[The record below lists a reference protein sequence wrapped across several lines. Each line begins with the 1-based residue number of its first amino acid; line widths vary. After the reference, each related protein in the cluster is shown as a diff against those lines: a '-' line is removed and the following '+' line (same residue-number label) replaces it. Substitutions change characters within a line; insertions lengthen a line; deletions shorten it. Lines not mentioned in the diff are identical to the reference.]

1 MTALQWYPARYE
13 AHGSTSGDGAT
24 RLLGRPR
31 LDPLAVLMR
40 ETLQNAWDAR
50 RHEEISFRV
59 ELRRLDDDQREVLGS
74 QVFAEG
80 AEHVLCDPL
89 KAGDTQPARP
99 GLKQALERDELWVLE
114 IGDRGTVGL
123 GGPLRADLDPEE
135 GEPTDFIDFVFNLG
149 APRNVKLGGGTYGF
163 GKTIS
168 YITSHARSVIVATRT
183 GAGNGTQHRF
193 IASAIGQHWARE
205 GLRFTGRHWW
215 GRMSD
220 ERIGPAI
227 DSDATRL
234 IRELGFQPFPV
245 DGTSLMIV
253 DPDLEELEPE
263 AAIEHLGEAFVWHLW
278 PKLVARPDRS
288 RPSVDAEFVL
298 QGATVPQPDPREVP
312 GLAPFVEALDAVRRH
327 DLGREPTDRLLVPP
341 QLRTIDY
348 GSMHRPLGTLGLV
361 KMSAPWSATDVEPEV
376 TARPFQGPSHHVAL
390 MRQAELVVEYVPGPD
405 SPIPGYEWAG
415 VFRSL
420 PEADDDFAAAEPP
433 AHDSWEWQSVGD
445 ARIKSHVRT
454 AERKI
459 KQEMR
464 SFANPVSVPPTH
476 AAVASVAGL
485 ADRLRSLVPSLSA
498 TATSARRVASEGGAR
513 DPSGVKIDL
522 TGARPFYD
530 GEHVVQVQAEIAAR
544 SGGLV
549 ALTVDAG
556 VQTDTGTESEPPS
569 GAAAPRVRSV
579 SVDGRP
585 LVPDPSGH
593 WLLQLPDG
601 GCVAAIEVASADPVA
616 LRISAKAERATPRGD
631 AR

>member
-1 MTALQWYPARYE
+1 MNALQWFPARYE

-50 RHEEISFRV
+50 SGEQISFRV
-59 ELRRLDDDQREVLGS
+59 ELRRLERDQREVLRS

-80 AEHVLCDPL
+80 AEHVLCDAL
-89 KAGDTQPARP
+89 TAGDSETERR
-99 GLKQALERDELWVLE
+99 GLQQALERDELWVLE

-168 YITSHARSVIVATRT
+168 YITSRARTVLVATRT

-193 IASAIGQHWARE
+193 IASAIGQHWARS
-205 GLRFTGRHWW
+205 GRRYTGRHWW
-215 GRMSD
+215 GRVSTK
-220 ERIGPAI
+220 RVGPAV
-227 DSDATRL
+227 DSDAEGL
-234 IRELGFQPFPV
+234 IRDLGFQPFPV
-245 DGTSLMIV
+245 DGTSLMII
-253 DPDLEELEPE
+253 DPDLEGLEPD
-263 AAIEHLGEAFVWHLW
+263 AASAHLVEAFVWHLW
-278 PKLVARPDRS
+278 PKLIAHPERPH
-288 RPSVDAEFVL
+288 PSVDADFVL
-298 QGATVPQPDPREVP
+298 EGTQLPLPDPREVP
-312 GLAPFVEALDAVRRH
+312 GLAPYVEALDAVRRH
-327 DLGREPTDRLLVPP
+327 DLGLEPAQRLLVPP
-341 QLRTIDY
+341 QLRKIDY
-348 GSMHRPLGTLGLV
+348 GSMRRPLGTLGLV
-361 KMSAPWSATDVEPEV
+361 KMPTAWTKVPEPTDVS
-376 TARPFQGPSHHVAL
+376 ARPFDGPSHHVAL

-464 SFANPVSVPPTH
+464 SFANPVSVAPT
-476 AAVASVAGL
+476 ALTVESVAGL
-485 ADRLRSLVPSLSA
+485 ADRLRSLVPSLAA
-498 TATSARRVASEGGAR
+498 TGPSGGAGGYGGGGR
-513 DPSGVKIDL
+513 SSAAVKIDL
-522 TGARPFYD
+522 KHARPFYD
-530 GEHVVQVQAEIAAR
+530 GEHVVRVEAEITTR
-544 SGGLV
+544 GGGPV

-556 VQTDTGTESEPPS
+556 VETDTGAESDPPV

-585 LVPDPSGH
+585 LIPDPSGA
-593 WLLQLPDG
+593 WMLQAPDG
-601 GCVAAIEVASADPVA
+601 ACVAAIEVASPDPVA
-616 LRISAKAERATPRGD
+616 LRVSAKAERSPHRID